1 MQEKIIE
8 DLKSYCTAHL
18 FQEINWLEADQHLT

>member
-8 DLKSYCTAHL
+8 ELKSYCTTHL
-18 FQEINWLEADQHLT
+18 FQEINWLEADQG

>member
-8 DLKSYCTAHL
+8 ELKSYCSTHL
-18 FQEINWLEADQHLT
+18 FQEINWLEADQGLT